1 MVFKSFRLFIFF
13 RLILLS
19 ITIYGILYLFNYTQ
33 LYFTEIIISLLFCYQ
48 IFSLT
53 RFLETTNRGLTR
65 FLNSVK
71 YSDFTQSFSSGQK
84 GSSFN
89 ELNKAF
95 DDVIKEFHKA
105 RMEKEEH
112 YRYLQTVIRHIG
124 IGLIAYDVN
133 GDVDLINNAFKKQ
146 LKLVSL
152 NNINHIK
159 GYRTPLKEKLLCI
172 KPGER
177 DLVKIHDEDVIYQF
191 AIYATAYSMRNINY
205 LLVSIQNIQS
215 ELDEKEME
223 SWQKLIRVLTHEI
236 MNSITPISSL
246 SGTAHSILESNWDK
260 LISDETEEAL
270 IDVKDA
276 VKTIENRSKGM
287 MNFVQS
293 YRSLTHIPHPE
304 FEVIA
309 IEELFNRMSQ
319 LMKPQ
324 FEKTGITCT
333 ASVEPNDIE
342 ITVDTGLIEQV
353 IINIVKNAIEAVRDK
368 SHPEIGLSAHI
379 DDYGKAVV
387 QISDNGQGMEASV
400 AEQIFIPF
408 FTTKAYGSGIGLAF
422 SKQVMRLHN
431 GTISVKSKLDVKT
444 VFTLRF

>member
-1 MVFKSFRLFIFF
+1 
-13 RLILLS
+13 
-19 ITIYGILYLFNYTQ
+19 
-33 LYFTEIIISLLFCYQ
+33 
-48 IFSLT
+48 
-53 RFLETTNRGLTR
+53 
-65 FLNSVK
+65 
-71 YSDFTQSFSSGQK
+71 
-84 GSSFN
+84 
-89 ELNKAF
+89 
-95 DDVIKEFHKA
+95 
-105 RMEKEEH
+105 
-112 YRYLQTVIRHIG
+112 
-124 IGLIAYDVN
+124 
-133 GDVDLINNAFKKQ
+133 
-146 LKLVSL
+146 
-152 NNINHIK
+152 
-159 GYRTPLKEKLLCI
+159 
-172 KPGER
+172 
-177 DLVKIHDEDVIYQF
+177 
-191 AIYATAYSMRNINY
+191 
-205 LLVSIQNIQS
+205 
-215 ELDEKEME
+215 
-223 SWQKLIRVLTHEI
+223 
-236 MNSITPISSL
+236 
-246 SGTAHSILESNWDK
+246 
-260 LISDETEEAL
+260 
-270 IDVKDA
+270 
-276 VKTIENRSKGM
+276 

-309 IEELFNRMSQ
+309 IEELFNRISQ
-319 LMKPQ
+319 LLKPQ
-324 FEKTGITCT
+324 FEKTGITCN